1 MNTHELRALV
11 REVLLE
17 VLAEQKAQAVHRI
30 ESGAVTERHVAAA
43 AGQGARLV
51 LGRKAVLTP
60 LARDRIRATGITVER
75 EA

>member
-1 MNTHELRALV
+1 MNTDELRALI

-17 VLAEQKAQAVHRI
+17 VLNERLPAVHRI
-30 ESGAVTERHVAAA
+30 ESGAVTERHVTAA